1 MQGGEQAEPA
11 PAPEAQTPPQPE
23 PAPVQVEKSRPRAPF
38 DIDLGPDHTT
48 VTEGGSEP
56 IEPIIL
62 GPGGTFGMDPL
73 RRAPI
78 RATVTPIVPD
88 AVDTAAEDFFTAQPE
103 PTVTPTVTPA
113 APAEEPEQQPAPE
126 PPLSFGHPAL

>member
-1 MQGGEQAEPA
+1 M
-11 PAPEAQTPPQPE
+11 
-23 PAPVQVEKSRPRAPF
+23 EKSRPRAPF

-48 VTEGGSEP
+48 VTKGGSEP

-78 RATVTPIVPD
+78 RPTVTPIVPD

-113 APAEEPEQQPAPE
+113 ALGRRAGTA
-126 PPLSFGHPAL
+126 ARA

>member
-1 MQGGEQAEPA
+1 
-11 PAPEAQTPPQPE
+11 
-23 PAPVQVEKSRPRAPF
+23 
-38 DIDLGPDHTT
+38 
-48 VTEGGSEP
+48 
-56 IEPIIL
+56 
-62 GPGGTFGMDPL
+62 MDPL

-113 APAEEPEQQPAPE
+113 APAEAA
-126 PPLSFGHPAL
+126 GTAARA

>member
-1 MQGGEQAEPA
+1 MQGGEQAEPAPA

-23 PAPVQVEKSRPRAPF
+23 PAPVQVEKSRPVRL

-73 RRAPI
+73 RRA
-78 RATVTPIVPD
+78 A
-88 AVDTAAEDFFTAQPE
+88 
-103 PTVTPTVTPA
+103 
-113 APAEEPEQQPAPE
+113 
-126 PPLSFGHPAL
+126 HPRHP